1 MCTAVLQMV
10 LVKIVMHWY
19 SRANMLPVAVTQLLL
34 KGLSPSHA
42 PIKNAF
48 LSFGEAAQEY
58 IEVWPLGYQNSSS
71 SCHPI
76 HRKQANNIKSRILCF
91 NGMHG
96 LKAI

>member
-1 MCTAVLQMV
+1 
-10 LVKIVMHWY
+10 
-19 SRANMLPVAVTQLLL
+19 MLPVAVTQLLL